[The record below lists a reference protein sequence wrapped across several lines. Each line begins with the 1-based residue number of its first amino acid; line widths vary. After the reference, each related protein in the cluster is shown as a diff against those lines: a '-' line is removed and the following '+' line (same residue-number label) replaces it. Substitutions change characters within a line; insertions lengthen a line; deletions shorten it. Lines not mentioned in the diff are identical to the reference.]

1 MRIDYVKR
9 AYDDIIGARIR
20 KGAKNKARVGVQLRN
35 ELLDFVDEQVPDFK
49 AARGVWA
56 GAEQLKG
63 AAAFGREIFT
73 EDADELAEIVARYGE
88 SERQAFH
95 YGVAQAIRDK
105 LEGATLT
112 SDAARR
118 LAGSVKNKRLLRAAF
133 GDEEKFN
140 AFLRQLDAEGAF
152 TQSNYEILGNSK
164 TAERLAR
171 RAERTGDV
179 PDQSHSGLL
188 NWLWRNLGPK
198 DPLENE
204 SVNRM
209 VSEILT
215 GRLPPTGTPRV
226 GLLGSPSAPAQAR
239 PPGLLMPPR

>member
-9 AYDDIIGARIR
+9 AYDDIIGTRIR
-20 KGAKNKARVGVQLRN
+20 QGKKNKARIGVQLRN

-49 AARGVWA
+49 AARGTWA

-73 EDADELAEIVARYGE
+73 EDADELAEIVSRYGE
-88 SERQAFH
+88 SERQAFR

-133 GDEEKFN
+133 GNEKEFGD
-140 AFLRQLDAEGAF
+140 FIRQLDAEDVF
-152 TQSNYEILGNSK
+152 TQSKYEILGNSK
-164 TAERLAR
+164 TAERLQR
-171 RAERTGDV
+171 RAERAGDV
-179 PDQSHSGLL
+179 PDPTHSGLM

-204 SVNRM
+204 AVNRM
-209 VSEILT
+209 VSQLLT
-215 GRLPPTGTPRV
+215 SPLPPSGTPRV
-226 GLLGSPSAPAQAR
+226 GLFSQPSAPSY
-239 PPGLLMPPR
+239 PGLLGPPR